1 VTARTLNEL
10 FEESARALMAVMY
23 GSCRT
28 GRSLEVINLEAA
40 DPAALL
46 RDFLS
51 EVLFLTEAKNI
62 VFCDVV
68 VFIEGNR
75 LTASLAGA
83 LFNKDVH
90 AGGTEV
96 KGISYEGLSIVRD
109 SEGYS
114 VELLFDV

>member
-1 VTARTLNEL
+1 
-10 FEESARALMAVMY
+10 
-23 GSCRT
+23 
-28 GRSLEVINLEAA
+28 LEVINLEAA

-62 VFCDVV
+62 VFCDVA
-68 VFIEGNR
+68 VFVEGNR

-83 LFNKDVH
+83 IFNKDVH
-90 AGGTEV
+90 TGGTEV